1 MNAFVSFDLF
11 VIYISERKPCNHQR
25 PRCDIEW
32 LHVTNHLFHGF
43 VFDC

>member
-1 MNAFVSFDLF
+1 MHSFPLIFF
-11 VIYISERKPCNHQR
+11 VIYISERKPCNNRR

-32 LHVTNHLFHGF
+32 LHVTNHLYHGF